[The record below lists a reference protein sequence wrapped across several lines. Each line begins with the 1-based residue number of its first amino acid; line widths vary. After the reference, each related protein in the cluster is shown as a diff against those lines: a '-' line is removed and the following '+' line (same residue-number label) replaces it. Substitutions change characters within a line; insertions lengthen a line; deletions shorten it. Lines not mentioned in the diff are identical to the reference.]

1 MTSTTASPLW
11 IKSPAFDLSFIFGG
25 AVFTLLLALICY
37 VAPWSIP
44 FFFWM
49 WVFGFEGSHFW
60 ATYSRTYFDS
70 KFLSENRNVLTGSL
84 LFFLFPLAAVLL
96 SRQTG
101 DNFYQNLY
109 AFFIFT
115 WSLYHNTR
123 QHFGFVQ
130 IYNKKAGAD
139 ETTRETYR
147 WVLYLVTYAP
157 MSHFFL
163 SYKLKA
169 EMAGGYALVS
179 AIPWVLLLPY
189 ALSGLSLVTLLFLAK
204 RTLSERKASPVAAL
218 YVGLCWI
225 FYNVMFFGVARLE
238 PLSLAPEN
246 FAQTLMVVSIMNSLF
261 HNIQYHAIVWHYS
274 RQRYS
279 GETGAGVFGA
289 AQRINSRFPTYV
301 MAALAFSSLFSL
313 IFWARGEI
321 RLFGALGDG
330 SWGTLAYVLYFG
342 IVGHHFYLD
351 QKIWRVGK
359 SPELGR
365 YFAVRA
371 SEQTPAF

>member
-1 MTSTTASPLW
+1 MLSRIAAPLW
-11 IKSPAFDLSFIFGG
+11 IKSPTFDLCLIFGG
-25 AVFTLLLALICY
+25 AIVTLLVAMICY
-37 VAPWSIP
+37 LIPFSIP

-60 ATYSRTYFDS
+60 ATYSRTCFDS
-70 KFLSENRNVLTGSL
+70 KFLKENKNVLNGSL
-84 LFFLFPLAAVLL
+84 LFFFFPLAAVLI
-96 SRQTG
+96 SRSTG
-101 DNFYQNLY
+101 DSFYQDLY

-147 WVLYLVTYAP
+147 WLLYLVTYAP

-169 EMAGGYALVS
+169 EMAGGYAMVS
-179 AIPWVLLLPY
+179 AVPWLLTLPY
-189 ALSGLSLVTLLFLAK
+189 ALSIVSLAALVIVAQ
-204 RTLSERKASPVAAL
+204 RTLAARKASPVAAI
-218 YVGLCWI
+218 YVGLCWV
-225 FYNVMFFGVARLE
+225 FYNAMFFGVAHLE
-238 PLSLAPEN
+238 PMSLAPEN

-274 RQRYS
+274 RQRY
-279 GETGAGVFGA
+279 GEETQGRLFGA
-289 AQRINSRFPTYV
+289 AQRINSRLPSYV
-301 MAALAFSSLFSL
+301 AAALAFSALFTL

-321 RLFGALGDG
+321 RLFGELGNG
-330 SWGTLAYVLYFG
+330 PWGNLAYVLYFG
-342 IVGHHFYLD
+342 IVGHHFFLD

-359 SPELGR
+359 SAELMR
-365 YFAVRA
+365 YFRLQ
-371 SEQTPAF
+371 ST